1 MGVFLFLNLLLE
13 LAMSHLNNP
22 AGVVTVQQTK
32 FIPPGEWHDANK
44 FVPHLP
50 GVYELNPIS
59 VTASSSV
66 RRFSYFDG
74 RGWKPAAANV
84 GEADAL
90 KYTSTYKQV
99 HPVARFRGLSAEV

>member
-1 MGVFLFLNLLLE
+1 V
-13 LAMSHLNNP
+13 SHLNNL
-22 AGVVTVQQTK
+22 AGVVTVDQTR
-32 FIPPGEWHDANK
+32 FIPPGEWIDANK

-50 GVYELNPIS
+50 GVYELNPIF

-84 GEADAL
+84 DEADTL
-90 KYTSTYKQV
+90 KLTSTYKQV
-99 HPVARFRGLSAEV
+99 HPVATFRGLSQQV